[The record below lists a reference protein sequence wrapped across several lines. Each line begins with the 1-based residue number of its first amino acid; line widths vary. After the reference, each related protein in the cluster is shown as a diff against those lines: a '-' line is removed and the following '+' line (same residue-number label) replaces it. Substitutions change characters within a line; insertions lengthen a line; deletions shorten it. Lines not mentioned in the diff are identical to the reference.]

1 MKAGAHLSLSL
12 AILVILSACGVPAP
26 TGDSPTTST
35 TTPLAEPEEP
45 AMEIVSV
52 TACKQADPWT
62 MVETAFQGTVT
73 AIEPAATGA
82 EGDTMQVVSFEVA
95 AWYTADYGTT
105 FSMWAPNFEGA
116 VGEEWL
122 IGGALYYS
130 LGQQSGEVF
139 PCVSTPTTDLLRQEW
154 DERYGPPVPAGSGVP
169 EAEPDPALVAQI
181 EEQRAKWIAAGI
193 DDYTAVISVYSRDS
207 ETGPCGGNSSIRVTV
222 EDGIPTAAID
232 VMNFCKLDDPTTM
245 LLIDDLFDLALA
257 NAGAIT
263 DPIDFDPELGY
274 IRSFYAS
281 DRSVETGAYVEML
294 QPRVVD
300 AVVGTQQAMDAA
312 TAGIATW
319 QAAGIDDYT
328 FQLDVICFCT
338 ISGRFQVTVED
349 GVATEATSESGPV
362 DLTSPDRFM
371 EYNVEGLFAL
381 LSDWGGGQSPDDM
394 LASFDPELGY
404 PVEVRIDSIRQA
416 VDDELSFFV
425 SDFQP
430 SD

>member
-1 MKAGAHLSLSL
+1 MKTGARVSLSV
-12 AILVILSACGVPAP
+12 AILVILGACGDPAT

-45 AMEIVSV
+45 RMEIISV

-73 AIEPAATGA
+73 AIEPAAT
-82 EGDTMQVVSFEVA
+82 DTEADTLQVVSFEVG
-95 AWYTADYGTT
+95 AWYTADFGTT

-116 VGEEWL
+116 VGGEWL
-122 IGGALYYS
+122 IGGALYYT

-139 PCVSTPTTDLLRQEW
+139 PCVSTPATESARQEW
-154 DERYGPPVPAGSGVP
+154 EERYGPPVPAGSGVP
-169 EAEPDPALVAQI
+169 EGEPDAALVAQI

-193 DDYTAVISVYSRDS
+193 DDYTAVISVYTRVPQT
-207 ETGPCGGNSSIRVTV
+207 EPCGGSSSIRVTV
-222 EDGIPTAAID
+222 EEGIPTEAID
-232 VMNFCKLDDPTTM
+232 VMRFCMLDDPTTM

-281 DRSVETGAYVEML
+281 DRSVETGAYVEVL
-294 QPRVVD
+294 QPRVI
-300 AVVGTQQAMDAA
+300 DAA
-312 TAGIATW
+312 LGTGEAMEASAAAEDTW
-319 QAAGIDDYT
+319 EASGVDDYT

-338 ISGRFQVTVED
+338 ISGRFQVTVAN
-349 GVATEATSESGPV
+349 GVATEVSSDSGPV
-362 DLTSPDRFM
+362 DLAAPDRFM

-381 LSDWGGGQSPDDM
+381 VTDWGGGQSTDSM

-404 PVEVRIDSIRQA
+404 PVEVRIDSIHNA
-416 VDDELSFFV
+416 VDDELTFFV
-425 SDFQP
+425 SEFTAG
-430 SD
+430 